1 MKRIIF
7 LLTIL
12 CVVSCGE
19 KTRSIKNS
27 TSYSIT
33 VKDKF
38 ESLRSDSLFASAHYI
53 KLETNKESLLQEIS
67 KVIIYDNHIF
77 VLDMEQDCVFK
88 FDTKGC
94 FISKLSEKGAGP
106 NQYIDIGDFIV
117 DEGKIFI
124 LCPQTKKMH
133 HASMGIENDTRQSEL
148 YHK

>member
-67 KVIIYDNHIF
+67 KVIIYDNH
-77 VLDMEQDCVFK
+77 
-88 FDTKGC
+88 
-94 FISKLSEKGAGP
+94 
-106 NQYIDIGDFIV
+106 
-117 DEGKIFI
+117 
-124 LCPQTKKMH
+124 
-133 HASMGIENDTRQSEL
+133 
-148 YHK
+148 